1 MFVCNTPYFLNIRGC
16 GSVGHGI
23 WPLLF
28 EGNPFILSFQALCKI
43 ISISESRSCES
54 FRKPFAMLI
63 WGNKDPVT
71 KTLVQ
76 ESGAEYLELCV
87 KWVYHYLTYMYI
99 GCYTTVL
106 FISWSDINIF
116 PYGHIWNAIHVQCCR
131 VSLSPCSSLLDDS
144 SVTGNSIKRTPRQ
157 GVQFSG
163 RWLSKWVT
171 YIQIE
176 DNNKRMQN

>member
-43 ISISESRSCES
+43 ISISNSWSCES
-54 FRKPFAMLI
+54 FSKPFAMLI

-76 ESGAEYLELCV
+76 ESGTEYLELCV
-87 KWVYHYLTYMYI
+87 KWVYHYLKYI
-99 GCYTTVL
+99 CTLDVIQLCCLYREV
-106 FISWSDINIF
+106 ISTSFHMAVYGTLSMCNAVAF
-116 PYGHIWNAIHVQCCR
+116 PYRR
-131 VSLSPCSSLLDDS
+131 VPHCWMILVSQGIPEREHQEKECSLVVVDFRS
-144 SVTGNSIKRTPRQ
+144 
-157 GVQFSG
+157 
-163 RWLSKWVT
+163 
-171 YIQIE
+171 E
-176 DNNKRMQN
+176 